1 MKYNKNV
8 FPKEPDKKDYI
19 IQQQNLQIQAYGRR
33 ITKDQ
38 TVPEYLL
45 EFLLVF
51 ISENK
56 NLIGFD
62 KFYRDG
68 NDIDCTYTV
77 NPNIGLKRFIFFEN
91 SKLENRYN
99 IDKSAYEKLKDLL
112 KDKIESE
119 IYNKED
125 VLAIIQE
132 LFYGF
137 SAVTKNRGWFA
148 QSLMPI
154 CKEVI
159 FPEAMGKKGD
169 RQKLD
174 YEQVIK
180 ADSHEANN
188 LYIDKKFQF
197 TEYNFMAK
205 GGEVYYLH
213 LMQYLEN
220 DSQMK
225 KRIQKNIFR
234 LIEAYPELS
243 ILSNWIINI
252 WNQFL
257 CEISNKTIGKVEET
271 LKQNMNWVWIPNR
284 YKRRSK
290 YSAQEVDNLLLCE
303 ASEFEKMDLLNVGIV
318 MQILR
323 MMVESAKI
331 ISDETDDKINNSIGP
346 MWLIH
351 VSSESNLDKK
361 IKKLAVESYKQVE
374 WYMEDAIAKILI
386 DCKDIEPKKTK
397 KKKSDLLRI
406 KDANEDSFK
415 LLRKLGKDIGL
426 IIPLKGDNMRFSI
439 DDSVIRFLVLSL
451 IKPESKVTLNTFL
464 NRLYEH
470 YGIVIGPVEYE
481 LYAKENNIEE
491 GDISFLNDNLME
503 FQKLLR
509 NNGFLRELSDATSIV
524 ENTYRKVRE

>member
-8 FPKEPDKKDYI
+8 FPKKTVENGYN
-19 IQQQNLQIQAYGRR
+19 IQQENLQIQTYGRR
-33 ITKDQ
+33 IVKDQ

-51 ISENK
+51 IAENK
-56 NLIGFD
+56 GLTGFD
-62 KFYRDG
+62 KFSSDG
-68 NDIDCTYTV
+68 DTSYSV

-99 IDKSAYEKLKDLL
+99 IDKFAYEKLKDLL

-125 VLAIIQE
+125 VLEIIQE

-154 CKEVI
+154 CKETI
-159 FPEAMGKKGD
+159 FPEAMGKKPI
-169 RQKLD
+169 RQNLDCEKLTKTGTEEAKKLD
-174 YEQVIK
+174 
-180 ADSHEANN
+180 
-188 LYIDKKFQF
+188 IDKKFEF
-197 TEYNFMAK
+197 KEYNFMAK

-225 KRIQKNIFR
+225 DRIQQNIFD

-243 ILSNWIINI
+243 ILSNWIIDT
-252 WNQFL
+252 WNDFL
-257 CEISNKTIGKVEET
+257 GEISDKTIEKVEKT
-271 LKQNMNWVWIPNR
+271 LKERMNWKWIPNR

-290 YSAQEVDNLLLCE
+290 YSAKEIDNLLLCE
-303 ASEFEKMDLLNVGIV
+303 ASEFEKLDLLNVGIV
-318 MQILR
+318 IQILR
-323 MMVESAKI
+323 MMTESAKI
-331 ISDETDDKINNSIGP
+331 ISDDTDDDINSGIGP

-351 VSSESNLDKK
+351 VPNDNELDKK
-361 IKKLAVESYKQVE
+361 TKKLAAEAYKQVE

-386 DCKDIEPKKTK
+386 DCKGVKPKKSK
-397 KKKSDLLRI
+397 KNKSDLSRI
-406 KDANEDSFK
+406 KDANDDSFK
-415 LLRKLGKDIGL
+415 LLRKIGKDIGL
-426 IIPLKGDNMRFSI
+426 IVPLKGDNMRFSI
-439 DDSVIRFLVLSL
+439 DDSIIRFLVLSL
-451 IKPESKVTLNTFL
+451 IKPESKVTLKTFL

-481 LYAKENNIEE
+481 LYVQENNLEE